1 MVATKA
7 SLKKRIFF
15 SILVPPLA
23 FAPIGIPLFLFGV
36 DVSILRDAWYLSI
49 FISCVMLAIR
59 SNTSLSE
66 IGLSTEKFGSSLFL
80 STAWELATYIL
91 LGILPYSMRTGR
103 LPIQVPFNET
113 MAYSAFHFL
122 LVGLAEE
129 TWMRGLLLKR
139 LREWRPKGAAPVIWS
154 SIIFVLLHVPAAS
167 FIIIQDMSLL
177 PLLALSWL
185 TLFVWA
191 AGLALIV
198 LKTGNLLGPI
208 IVHWVDDFVSKA
220 LYI

>member
-1 MVATKA
+1 
-7 SLKKRIFF
+7 
-15 SILVPPLA
+15 
-23 FAPIGIPLFLFGV
+23 
-36 DVSILRDAWYLSI
+36 
-49 FISCVMLAIR
+49 
-59 SNTSLSE
+59 
-66 IGLSTEKFGSSLFL
+66 
-80 STAWELATYIL
+80 
-91 LGILPYSMRTGR
+91 
-103 LPIQVPFNET
+103 
-113 MAYSAFHFL
+113 
-122 LVGLAEE
+122 
-129 TWMRGLLLKR
+129 MRGLLLKR

-154 SIIFVLLHVPAAS
+154 SIIFVLLHVPSAS